1 MRWLLDEVL
10 PPSCAVELRSL
21 GHDASTVLEL
31 GMAGAEDADV
41 FARAIKEA
49 RLVVT
54 ENFSDYTTLVSDA
67 LNGRQPCAPVVFVR
81 RENLPR
87 RGALG
92 VHLARHLHAWA
103 GANPDPYLGLHW
115 P

>member
-1 MRWLLDEVL
+1 MRWLLDEML
-10 PPSCAVELRSL
+10 PPTCAIELRSL
-21 GHDASTVLEL
+21 GDDATTVLEL
-31 GMAGAEDADV
+31 GMAGAEDSDV
-41 FARAIKEA
+41 FERAIAEA

-54 ENFSDYTTLVSDA
+54 ENFSDYATLVSGA
-67 LNGRQPCAPVVFVR
+67 LNGKQPCVPVVFVR
-81 RENLPR
+81 REMHAR

-103 GANPDPYLGLHW
+103 VANPDPYVGLHW